1 MTSNSLQA
9 KSSSPAS
16 NGIKATVFIPTYYG
30 EDNLEELFQAI
41 YNQKTDF
48 EFEVLVIDT
57 SSKDRTPEIIREWKP
72 RFQHFRYETIT
83 KPEFSHGRVRQ
94 QAAQLAQGE
103 YVVYLTQDATP
114 AHNRWLYEIIQPME
128 RFPQVAGVMGK
139 QDPRPNALPL
149 LKEEIIR
156 TFRQFGPDFGT
167 TLFYKDSFIDSQQIF
182 DLVTFYS
189 DVNSA
194 ARRSVLLGDIPYQD
208 VPYAEDQKL
217 GEDIVNHGY
226 VKAYAPRANV
236 WHTNEI
242 KLRDYKKRMFD
253 EIVGVRRIGKTMDPI
268 SVPFVI
274 KQLIRALTLGSLFIL
289 RDHQYSWKRKLYWL
303 ALNPLFVLEKW
314 KGVRAGIAV
323 GLDDDAA
330 IERNSLERQNVR

>member
-1 MTSNSLQA
+1 M
-9 KSSSPAS
+9 
-16 NGIKATVFIPTYYG
+16 
-30 EDNLEELFQAI
+30 
-41 YNQKTDF
+41 
-48 EFEVLVIDT
+48 
-57 SSKDRTPEIIREWKP
+57 
-72 RFQHFRYETIT
+72 
-83 KPEFSHGRVRQ
+83 
-94 QAAQLAQGE
+94 
-103 YVVYLTQDATP
+103 
-114 AHNRWLYEIIQPME
+114 
-128 RFPQVAGVMGK
+128 
-139 QDPRPNALPL
+139 
-149 LKEEIIR
+149 KEEIIR

-194 ARRSVLLGDIPYQD
+194 ARRSVLLGDIPYRD

-217 GEDIVNHGY
+217 GEDIVNRGY

-323 GLDDDAA
+323 DLNDDAA